1 MDILILI
8 IIRDIVAGTAITIN
22 MTAIIGRVI
31 AAGRNGIIVTTVI
44 TVTTVTTAITDITAM
59 IGITAT
65 TGMIVITGIDQL
77 IGRHLAAKFG
87 MASVFVK

>member
-8 IIRDIVAGTAITIN
+8 IIHDIAAGTAITIN

-31 AAGRNGIIVTTVI
+31 AAGRNGIGKNGII
-44 TVTTVTTAITDITAM
+44 TTTVTTAITDM

-87 MASVFVK
+87 TASVFVK